1 MNILT
6 IYILN
11 FILLLL
17 FFLFSLMPFS
27 GFGISFLE
35 VNEKFSAASLPPYLK
50 IQPLVGTNT
59 FKFC

>member
-1 MNILT
+1 
-6 IYILN
+6 
-11 FILLLL
+11 
-17 FFLFSLMPFS
+17 MPFS